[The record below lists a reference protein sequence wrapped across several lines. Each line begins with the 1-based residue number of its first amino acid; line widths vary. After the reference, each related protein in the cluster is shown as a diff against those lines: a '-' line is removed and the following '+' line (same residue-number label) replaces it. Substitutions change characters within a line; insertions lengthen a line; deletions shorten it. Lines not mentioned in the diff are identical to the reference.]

1 MADTPMAVVVGLDCV
16 TGLQTARLLASR
28 GVPVLGIATDP
39 RHFGARTRVCEQVH
53 VADTAGDGVV
63 ELLEQLSVSL
73 PHKAVLYPCTDL
85 SVMSISRERER
96 LSPSYHVLLPKHE
109 VVQTLLD
116 KVRFTEYALE
126 HGLPIPPSV
135 VVRTPEDLDR
145 ATQLRFPCAVKPAVK
160 TAFWQQ
166 HTKEKVFRAANPA
179 GLRTLY
185 WQVRAWSDTLVVQEW
200 VPGGEDSQTTCNA
213 YFDSGSRPLVTFVSR
228 KLRQWPTGTGTGCLG
243 LEHRDD
249 VVLHET
255 VRLFSD
261 IGFHGLAYLE
271 MKQHAVTGDRFII
284 EPNVGRPTGRSAL
297 AEGCGVELLLTAYCD
312 AVGLPLPADRT
323 QVYGTTKWLDDRRDL
338 FSAVTHWSRRE
349 LTAADWWRSMRGPK
363 VHAVWSPGDPLPFIV
378 DVASTG
384 RKAVRAI
391 GQRVGLRGNR

>member
-1 MADTPMAVVVGLDCV
+1 MADTPLAVVVGLDCV

-28 GVPVLGIATDP
+28 GVPVLGIAADP
-39 RHFGARTRVCEQVH
+39 RHFGARTGVCQQVL
-53 VADTAGDGVV
+53 VADTAKDDFVD
-63 ELLEQLSVSL
+63 LLERLGPSL

-96 LSPSYHVLLPKHE
+96 LSPWYEVLLPKHD

-116 KVRFTEYALE
+116 KGRFTEYALE

-135 VVRTPEDLDR
+135 VVRTPEDIDR
-145 ATQLRFPCAVKPAVK
+145 ACRLRFPCVVKPAVK

-166 HTKEKVFRAANPA
+166 HTKAKAFRAADPA
-179 GLRTLY
+179 GLRMLCE
-185 WQVRAWSDTLVVQEW
+185 QVGAWSDTLVVQEW
-200 VPGGEDSQTTCNA
+200 VPGGEGSQTTCNA
-213 YFDSGSRPLVTFVSR
+213 YFDSDSRPLVTFVSL
-228 KLRQWPTGTGTGCLG
+228 KLRQWPIGTGTGCLG
-243 LEHRDD
+243 QEHRDD

-271 MKQHAVTGDRFII
+271 MKQHADTGERFII
-284 EPNVGRPTGRSAL
+284 EPNVGRPTGRSPL
-297 AEGCGVELLLTAYCD
+297 AEGCGVELVMTAYCD

-323 QVYGTTKWLDDRRDL
+323 QVYGTTKWVDDRRDL
-338 FSAVTHWSRRE
+338 MSAVTHWSRRE
-349 LTAADWWRSMRGPK
+349 LTAADWWRSVRGPK
-363 VHAVWSPGDPLPFIV
+363 VHAVWSPRDPLPFMV
-378 DVASTG
+378 DVAATG

-391 GQRVGLRGNR
+391 GLRAGLLGKR